1 MASVRQHY
9 DDHLGP
15 IYGWMLGDP
24 DAAEKAASDELRAVG
39 IADGAGRVAVD
50 LGSGTGAHAIA
61 LADAG
66 YAVTAID
73 TCAMLLEELRS
84 RAGDRAIGC
93 VNDDVLHMRTHCDG
107 LMDVVLC
114 MGDTLTH
121 LESLES
127 VERLFEEIAEAL
139 SPGGTFLATFRDYA
153 TRALE
158 GTDRFIPVRQ
168 DDGRILTCSLEYSES
183 TIAVYDLL
191 HERTDS
197 GWTLRVSSY
206 TKLRLNPEWACA
218 TLRRLGLA
226 ATLETGPRGMVR
238 LVAVRPT
245 NVASTN

>member
-15 IYGWMLGDP
+15 IYGWMIGDP
-24 DAAEKAASDELRAVG
+24 GAAEKAAFDELSAAG
-39 IADGAGRVAVD
+39 IAGGAGRVAVD
-50 LGSGTGAHAIA
+50 LGAGTGAHAIA
-61 LADAG
+61 LAEAG

-73 TCAMLLEELRS
+73 TCTMLLEELRS
-84 RAGDRAIGC
+84 RAGDRTISC

-107 LMDVVLC
+107 FVDVVLC

-127 VERLFEEIAEAL
+127 VERLFAEIAGLMSA
-139 SPGGTFLATFRDYA
+139 GGIFVGTFRDYA

-158 GTDRFIPVRQ
+158 GVDRFIPVRQ
-168 DDGRILTCSLEYSES
+168 DDSRILTCSLEYSES
-183 TIAVYDLL
+183 TVTVYDLL
-191 HERTDS
+191 HERTDL

-206 TKLRLNPEWACA
+206 MKLRLNPEWACA

-238 LVAVRPT
+238 LVAVRPPD
-245 NVASTN
+245 VASTN